1 MRPQTVTKKRV
12 LQSKLLKRQ
21 VACSKDIWETDA
33 KSCIQ
38 TKRVLSFL
46 LEHTFD
52 EFDVG
57 RCKADEIFAHR

>member
-1 MRPQTVTKKRV
+1 MRPQRVTKKRV
-12 LQSKLLKRQ
+12 LQSKLLKMQ
-21 VACSKDIWETDA
+21 VAYRKHIWETDA

-38 TKRVLSFL
+38 TKLILSFL

-57 RCKADEIFAHR
+57 RCKADEVFAHR